1 MEYFENTTRITK
13 DGYAAILQM
22 KRKQHHM
29 VCRALGILLAIPF
42 LERLIYNFILLC
54 LKDRSDFH
62 FDKGYL
68 FFISSSSV
76 LFNFFSITSIFF
88 SSIDTFFSIS
98 SKSFSLF

>member
-22 KRKQHHM
+22 KKTASHGMPSVRNSS
-29 VCRALGILLAIPF
+29 GDSF

-62 FDKGYL
+62 FGFLDIL
-68 FFISSSSV
+68 FIIL
-76 LFNFFSITSIFF
+76 LFLGIWFWNLPKSRFGIIFLAPK
-88 SSIDTFFSIS
+88 T
-98 SKSFSLF
+98 KLT

>member
-62 FDKGYL
+62 FGYS
-68 FFISSSSV
+68 FYHSAVSGHMV
-76 LFNFFSITSIFF
+76 LEPAKKADSGLYFSHQRQN
-88 SSIDTFFSIS
+88 
-98 SKSFSLF
+98 